1 MFSRLFRPVARVNA
15 RMFSTSA
22 LAQIIRGDQIAA
34 AVRAEVAAEVKALN
48 LTPGLAVVL
57 VGERKDSATYVRMKK
72 KAAEE
77 CGFKSISKELSDDVS
92 QEDLLAI
99 VKDLN
104 ADSSV
109 DGILVQL
116 PLPAHIDQPTVLE
129 AIDCDKDVDGFHPY
143 NMGRLARSGEEL
155 RQRRQAWGEMG
166 GGTMACTP
174 LGCIELIKRSGYD
187 LSGKHVVVLGRSN
200 IVGLPAAL
208 MSLHCNAT
216 VTICHSRTQNL
227 PDMCR
232 QADVL
237 IAAIGMAEFVQPDW
251 VKPGA
256 CVIDV
261 GVNFKEDSSKKSGQR
276 MCGDVDFKG
285 VREALGPEGAIT
297 PVPKGVGPMTIAMLM
312 KNTLENAKLLR
323 KN

>member
-1 MFSRLFRPVARVNA
+1 MSTSSLARV
-15 RMFSTSA
+15 
-22 LAQIIRGDQIAA
+22 IRGDEIAA
-34 AVRAEVAAEVKALN
+34 AVRSEVASEVKALQAKSI
-48 LTPGLAVVL
+48 TPGLAVVL
-57 VGERKDSATYVRMKK
+57 VGARKDSATYVRMKK
-72 KAAEE
+72 KAAQE
-77 CGFKSISKELSDDVS
+77 CGFKSVSKAVNEDVS
-92 QEDLLAI
+92 QEDLLSI
-99 VKDLN
+99 VQGLN
-104 ADSSV
+104 ADPTI

-129 AIDCDKDVDGFHPY
+129 AIDCNKDVDGFHPY
-143 NMGRLARSGEEL
+143 NMGRLTRSGEEL
-155 RQRRQAWGEMG
+155 RQRRQAFGDIP

-208 MSLHCNAT
+208 MALHCNAT
-216 VTICHSRTQNL
+216 VTICHSRTQDL
-227 PDMCR
+227 PAKCR
-232 QADVL
+232 EADIL
-237 IAAIGMAEFVQPDW
+237 IAAIGMAEFVKADW

-261 GVNFKEDSSKKSGQR
+261 GVNFKEDPSRKSGQR
-276 MCGDVDFKG
+276 MCGDVEFDA

-312 KNTLENAKLLR
+312 KNTLENSKLR
-323 KN
+323 PVQ